1 MSTNNG
7 TAPVYENSDDLPA
20 DFVIEDVCP
29 LNEEQT
35 RHRVAFYQSAL
46 TKFSKQAN
54 NGGMLFREQ
63 FTRIRD
69 AMICLH
75 NGEKASSLK
84 AEYSQIHPWLKK
96 FGIMV
101 VADSLVL
108 VCRNRKKH
116 NKSSDG
122 EGWEDNNVEEED
134 APDQDRFLQPT
145 YMERL
150 YGDMLGQHAGHNMND
165 TFRHKLATKFLNI
178 SNVWVKLFTQTCPGC
193 IVKARVP
200 EPVAG
205 LRNIITNGFG
215 VRGQCVIA

>member
-1 MSTNNG
+1 MSTNDG

-69 AMICLH
+69 AMIRLH
-75 NGEKASSLK
+75 NGKKASSLK
-84 AEYSQIHPWLKK
+84 AEYSQIHPWSKK
-96 FGIMV
+96 FGVMV

-108 VCRNRKKH
+108 ICRNRKVGKITMW
-116 NKSSDG
+116 KKK
-122 EGWEDNNVEEED
+122 
-134 APDQDRFLQPT
+134 
-145 YMERL
+145 MRL
-150 YGDMLGQHAGHNMND
+150 IKIVSFNLHIWNHFMAICLGSMQ
-165 TFRHKLATKFLNI
+165 AT
-178 SNVWVKLFTQTCPGC
+178 T
-193 IVKARVP
+193 
-200 EPVAG
+200 
-205 LRNIITNGFG
+205 
-215 VRGQCVIA
+215 